1 MHLEQTLCWHSWHW
15 CRRFK
20 NNMNLVF
27 VQRKQRLPLMMSL
40 LRSGGKLSSLARDK
54 ALRIWVSSECDK
66 VRVGEA
72 FSAWKSQ
79 KRIKTITKNQTLWKI
94 IFWDEMKRRSSFL
107 QFQFT
112 IKWPNIIIITQDLK
126 STLFINRKWLH
137 RRLKNNSRDEKE
149 KWKKNTNVLVHHE
162 FSLKWIEN

>member
-27 VQRKQRLPLMMSL
+27 VQRKQRLPLTMSL

-112 IKWPNIIIITQDLK
+112 IKWPNIIIIAQDSFYK
-126 STLFINRKWLH
+126 PKMTSPQIKRTIRMK
-137 RRLKNNSRDEKE
+137 
-149 KWKKNTNVLVHHE
+149 KKNGKRIPMSWFTMNFH
-162 FSLKWIEN
+162 

>member
-94 IFWDEMKRRSSFL
+94 IYWDEMKRRSSFL
-107 QFQFT
+107 QFSIYNKMT
-112 IKWPNIIIITQDLK
+112 KHNYYC
-126 STLFINRKWLH
+126 STLCKKNILVINRKWLH
-137 RRLKNNSRDEKE
+137 RRLKEQ
-149 KWKKNTNVLVHHE
+149 
-162 FSLKWIEN
+162 

>member
-27 VQRKQRLPLMMSL
+27 VQRKQRLPLTMSL

-72 FSAWKSQ
+72 FSAWKKVKNVS
-79 KRIKTITKNQTLWKI
+79 KPLPKTRLCEKSSIETRWKEEVL
-94 IFWDEMKRRSSFL
+94 FYN
-107 QFQFT
+107 FQFT
-112 IKWPNIIIITQDLK
+112 IKWPNIIIIAQDSFYK
-126 STLFINRKWLH
+126 PKMTSPQIKRTIRMK
-137 RRLKNNSRDEKE
+137 
-149 KWKKNTNVLVHHE
+149 KKNGKRIPMSWFTMNFH
-162 FSLKWIEN
+162 